1 MNNPVA
7 SSEASKKIPSL
18 AEDIAAEKQSP
29 LHVQSN
35 AFSEGAGLAATADGS
50 KKKKTH
56 PVALGLTK
64 YPPPPPTDRQPL
76 LRLPIYESPQ
86 DVPNLLFPF
95 RSHSRRIKIRMQE
108 SAGSLLVA
116 FLLGAPPMAFGCGA
130 RIVQVSSLSTALYEV
145 ELTMRAKLHLLAEK
159 SRVKEELA
167 EAKHEMEDVKKELEK
182 EEKMEGVEN
191 QTPVVSPKESKDFS
205 SESSHR
211 GDPDL
216 EAQTKAK
223 DSQTTTLLRGKAKA
237 KTKWDKER
245 MEAAMEV
252 VPSSLALA
260 PQTWGGGEKVVTA
273 TGDTAMG
280 RKGKAEA
287 EASPA
292 KGTPAESEVEKAE
305 EQKETKEPKA
315 KAKSKAKEKAKA
327 KSVTKQLK
335 KKPSMKEVPKTKEEK
350 AGGKKESLM
359 DKTKAWDQDTGM
371 PSDVFLWSTF
381 QGNEQALEKAIS
393 NGSVQEYQQDGEVP
407 KTKEEKAGGKK
418 ESLMDKTKAWD
429 QDTGMPSD
437 VFLWST
443 FQGNEQALEKAI
455 SNGSVQEYQ
464 QDGVTFCSF
473 RKTKAG
479 IESGTQQELHVKSGQ
494 VELDQGQYTALSRA
508 FSSIALTF
516 DDETE
521 EGTEQKA
528 ESLGQE
534 KQLKQLEAEGLTK
547 EMTEVLADAK
557 QAHERTHQA
566 AMKLLGKCTNGTD
579 KKKFKE
585 TVISIQ
591 AWAQKNHN
599 VLTWKELEG
608 DKPLTPTNFKE
619 FMADPA
625 QQTRGLNEAVAQ
637 FKALLPTRKAQEL
650 AFKATVDFQEA
661 NTVPPL
667 DLQNNMHR
675 QLLAFANKFVLLPA
689 PFQPKITFKELALGP
704 EDYNNFKAVKALKV
718 VGNSNPQRSIRFL
731 VPRIFDAGELGSAA
745 AEAVRTICEL
755 QKDDPEMPEL
765 LLKELHDFLNA
776 GLRRPF
782 RAVLELLES
791 VIPKGNEQVMEWIV
805 FILDEGTEE
814 EQGIALD
821 RLSDSQQVC
830 DINAT
835 VNLIL
840 NRLFCLM
847 DDSKWFDMSESGE
860 KFLMKGLAAVCKQ
873 EPGLAHGT
881 LLEFLKDED
890 SNKVTRAAKTVAA
903 IGADEGLLQA
913 VLAALEVESTRGTT
927 WAVLEICTSL
937 LEISSDT
944 GPQVFQALLKELP
957 RKQYRDN
964 QAVLKV
970 MNACVPLDGTLEAL
984 ASYLKHANRIRR
996 DEGVAPLLE
1005 AAKITD
1011 FYIKTFNSPEAK
1023 ELKSMVKA
1031 ALAQGIAESGDK
1043 KCAEVLPEIVDFE
1056 GEGDEVLNSLVAGL
1070 GHPSQKVRSL
1080 CEDVFLQVVRPDD
1093 PRASKVLI
1101 RSIEQEIVTSTRCL
1115 QIKLLGDVAP
1125 RDQTEVVDLLLRLA
1139 DENDVCIRST
1149 ALAQLWACASCEQ
1162 CLGPL
1167 RAHLMEKDEQVR
1179 LACLGSILKLEEDL
1193 GALQELCLQSL
1204 KDGASSVV
1212 LLALTTLDD
1221 RCDTL

>member
-1 MNNPVA
+1 
-7 SSEASKKIPSL
+7 
-18 AEDIAAEKQSP
+18 
-29 LHVQSN
+29 
-35 AFSEGAGLAATADGS
+35 
-50 KKKKTH
+50 
-56 PVALGLTK
+56 
-64 YPPPPPTDRQPL
+64 
-76 LRLPIYESPQ
+76 
-86 DVPNLLFPF
+86 
-95 RSHSRRIKIRMQE
+95 
-108 SAGSLLVA
+108 
-116 FLLGAPPMAFGCGA
+116 
-130 RIVQVSSLSTALYEV
+130 
-145 ELTMRAKLHLLAEK
+145 
-159 SRVKEELA
+159 
-167 EAKHEMEDVKKELEK
+167 
-182 EEKMEGVEN
+182 
-191 QTPVVSPKESKDFS
+191 
-205 SESSHR
+205 
-211 GDPDL
+211 
-216 EAQTKAK
+216 
-223 DSQTTTLLRGKAKA
+223 
-237 KTKWDKER
+237 
-245 MEAAMEV
+245 
-252 VPSSLALA
+252 
-260 PQTWGGGEKVVTA
+260 
-273 TGDTAMG
+273 
-280 RKGKAEA
+280 
-287 EASPA
+287 
-292 KGTPAESEVEKAE
+292 
-305 EQKETKEPKA
+305 
-315 KAKSKAKEKAKA
+315 
-327 KSVTKQLK
+327 
-335 KKPSMKEVPKTKEEK
+335 
-350 AGGKKESLM
+350 
-359 DKTKAWDQDTGM
+359 
-371 PSDVFLWSTF
+371 
-381 QGNEQALEKAIS
+381 
-393 NGSVQEYQQDGEVP
+393 
-407 KTKEEKAGGKK
+407 
-418 ESLMDKTKAWD
+418 
-429 QDTGMPSD
+429 
-437 VFLWST
+437 
-443 FQGNEQALEKAI
+443 
-455 SNGSVQEYQ
+455 
-464 QDGVTFCSF
+464 
-473 RKTKAG
+473 
-479 IESGTQQELHVKSGQ
+479 
-494 VELDQGQYTALSRA
+494 
-508 FSSIALTF
+508 
-516 DDETE
+516 
-521 EGTEQKA
+521 
-528 ESLGQE
+528 
-534 KQLKQLEAEGLTK
+534 
-547 EMTEVLADAK
+547 
-557 QAHERTHQA
+557 
-566 AMKLLGKCTNGTD
+566 
-579 KKKFKE
+579 
-585 TVISIQ
+585 
-591 AWAQKNHN
+591 
-599 VLTWKELEG
+599 
-608 DKPLTPTNFKE
+608 
-619 FMADPA
+619 
-625 QQTRGLNEAVAQ
+625 
-637 FKALLPTRKAQEL
+637 
-650 AFKATVDFQEA
+650 
-661 NTVPPL
+661 
-667 DLQNNMHR
+667 
-675 QLLAFANKFVLLPA
+675 
-689 PFQPKITFKELALGP
+689 
-704 EDYNNFKAVKALKV
+704 
-718 VGNSNPQRSIRFL
+718 
-731 VPRIFDAGELGSAA
+731 
-745 AEAVRTICEL
+745 
-755 QKDDPEMPEL
+755 MPEL

-782 RAVLELLES
+782 RAVLEVLES

-805 FILDEGTEE
+805 FILDKGTEE

-1070 GHPSQKVRSL
+1070 RHPSQKVRSL

-1149 ALAQLWACASCEQ
+1149 ALAQLWACASCDQ

-1221 RCDTL
+1221 RCDTLEKEDECCHGLGPFLCHGDAQVRQATCVLLGKMKQEGRGTAERLLEGEGLQPWPEQNTAVLEARRRALSNLRGEVQNDSHYGVGGEEVEEEATALERHDGVLPQLGELQ